1 MIKQSMMTLVLM
13 CGACAV
19 TGEEHTGEV
28 SQNGMSFNGISFN
41 GISFNGISFNGVSFN
56 GQSLNGISFNGT
68 SVTGV
73 SIKASSSNTSPPLTG
88 ASLVGSKWSGTAS
101 NGAAVALRVDSAT
114 AGSAPNTDLWFYG
127 ISYQTSTGWSPLCGI
142 DSVTGKPIQAV
153 STAGVWVAT
162 AADATF
168 YTSSTTQFTLACR
181 GATVAK
187 CIELGYKTYKGYTN
201 QLQSC
206 VRLLRGDYCGTGS
219 AWTAN
224 GTLLNLYDNVGVQL
238 DTQAWTPE
246 AEWTP
251 AGARCVNSNNNA
263 RYELVLSKDPKC
275 VKRIETT
282 TCGTTFANGAVLIDE
297 LSPDANAAIT
307 AVQSN

>member
-1 MIKQSMMTLVLM
+1 MIKQSMMTLVLL

-19 TGEEHTGEV
+19 VGDEQTGEV
-28 SQNGMSFNGISFN
+28 TQNGMSFNGISFN

-68 SVTGV
+68 SVAGV
-73 SIKASSSNTSPPLTG
+73 AIKASSSNTTPPLTG
-88 ASLVGSKWSGTAS
+88 ANLVGSKWSGTAS
-101 NGAAVALRVDSAT
+101 DGAAVALRIDSAT
-114 AGSAPNTDLWFYG
+114 AGSSPNPDLWFYG
-127 ISYQTSTGWSPLCGI
+127 ISYQTSTGWSPLCGT
-142 DSVTGKPIQAV
+142 DSTGKAIQAV

-162 AADATF
+162 AADATH
-168 YTSSTTQFTLACR
+168 YTASTTQFTLACR
-181 GATVAK
+181 GATVGK

-219 AWTAN
+219 AWTVN
-224 GTLLNLYDNVGVQL
+224 GTLLNLFDNVGVQA

-251 AGARCVNSNNNA
+251 TGALCINSQNAA

-275 VKRIETT
+275 VKRVETAN
-282 TCGTTFANGAVLIDE
+282 CGTTFANGAILIDE
-297 LSPDANAAIT
+297 LSPDAT
-307 AVQSN
+307 ASILTAQSN